1 MAKGRKAKVCGLNF
15 FIYSELFFLTNK
27 PAELVKCFQGGGN
40 IMPTISS
47 ILQKNDMLANV
58 SHRYFKLDTDAADKS
73 VLIGAA
79 VRTSAD
85 FQKSDFGG
93 QPALTNL
100 VENYSAEKENF
111 HSTMQDKLISLQE
124 SSDKLKDSVQ
134 EDSEKISSTST
145 AEETESEEKENRSA
159 LSTLGNFAK
168 NNIPPRAKILQFPQ
182 MMSRSDNDK
191 TEEIEKQVEKLREE
205 KAETLKNSNRDSFKD
220 FAENYLVKDEDKGML
235 QPFEVGEDD
244 KISAVKNFVRDFNST
259 LSYLNENR
267 SMSNRISALAETFN
281 GTEELSASLKE
292 IGITVT
298 SSGRLSVNEEILEHA
313 IERNPEAVTS
323 LLGDGGLAGQL
334 DRVLNLANY
343 QGENLFP
350 TINEYAGE
358 EEFESWEYLYS
369 AQTMTT
375 ANYTQ
380 DRAKNLLNTFT

>member
-1 MAKGRKAKVCGLNF
+1 
-15 FIYSELFFLTNK
+15 
-27 PAELVKCFQGGGN
+27 
-40 IMPTISS
+40 
-47 ILQKNDMLANV
+47 
-58 SHRYFKLDTDAADKS
+58 
-73 VLIGAA
+73 
-79 VRTSAD
+79 
-85 FQKSDFGG
+85 
-93 QPALTNL
+93 
-100 VENYSAEKENF
+100 
-111 HSTMQDKLISLQE
+111 
-124 SSDKLKDSVQ
+124 
-134 EDSEKISSTST
+134 
-145 AEETESEEKENRSA
+145 
-159 LSTLGNFAK
+159 
-168 NNIPPRAKILQFPQ
+168 
-182 MMSRSDNDK
+182 
-191 TEEIEKQVEKLREE
+191 
-205 KAETLKNSNRDSFKD
+205 
-220 FAENYLVKDEDKGML
+220 ML